1 MEELNFLSEFL
12 KSSQDVFMTRVIT
25 NLTPYAGKLFIALAT
40 IDLILTTLKNLGD
53 PDTFKK
59 LCFNLLRYGGVA
71 YAILNFAMLTGV
83 VFQSCVDIGGVAAT
97 GSFISAGEVSQYPGQ
112 IFEKGLDCF
121 TTVFDNPANYL
132 PSISLSL
139 NIFSIVSGT
148 IKNIL
153 LWPVKIII
161 CILVALL
168 TLICFSVLA
177 IEVFMILMEFYI
189 CAGVAVMFIP
199 FAACRQTS
207 FLTQKSVSVMIGF
220 GIKVIF
226 VVLVATVAK
235 DQLGTIVGE
244 SDGTLE
250 GLLKV
255 LFGVAGF
262 TFLTWQVPK
271 IAMGFLGGS
280 PSQGAAGMIGSAMR
294 AGGAVIGA
302 AAGAARAAGGLYQAA
317 KTGAAGAS
325 AGGGGAAATASKVG
339 GGRSSG
345 SGGSV
350 GSAASSAETGEG
362 GGNSPSSLAPQ
373 KSGSKTQNSDT
384 TGSSKGSKTQNSDAT
399 GSSKGSKT
407 QNNGANGSSVD
418 AASKTSRLGGAL
430 KGMGQYIASS
440 TSFGKGMADADYK
453 AEMRDRMKNR
463 LKGSGGRTPT
473 ESGSGISSTE
483 ERRRHNEGDDD

>member
-1 MEELNFLSEFL
+1 MDTLSAFLST
-12 KSSQDVFMTRVIT
+12 SQTVFMTRVIT

-112 IFEKGLDCF
+112 IFDQGLDCF
-121 TTVFDNPANYL
+121 TKVFDNPANYL
-132 PSISLSL
+132 PSMSLSL
-139 NIFSIVSGT
+139 NIFSIVSGAL
-148 IKNIL
+148 KNIL

-235 DQLGTIVGE
+235 DQLGIIVGK

-250 GLLKV
+250 GLFKV

-280 PSQGAAGMIGSAMR
+280 PSQGASGVISSAMR
-294 AGGAVIGA
+294 AGGAVVGV
-302 AAGAARAAGGLYQAA
+302 AAGAAKAAGGLYQAA

-325 AGGGGAAATASKVG
+325 AGGGGGISAASKMG
-339 GGRSSG
+339 G

-350 GSAASSAETGEG
+350 GSAASIAGTGEG
-362 GGNSPSSLAPQ
+362 GGISPSSLAPQ
-373 KSGSKTQNSDT
+373 KSGSKTQN
-384 TGSSKGSKTQNSDAT
+384 GDAT
-399 GSSKGSKT
+399 GSSKGSET
-407 QNNGANGSSVD
+407 QNSGATGSSVET
-418 AASKTSRLGGAL
+418 ASKRSKLSGAL
-430 KGMGQYIASS
+430 KGMGQYIASN
-440 TSFGKGMADADYK
+440 TSFGKGMADAEYK

-463 LKGSGGRTPT
+463 LKGGGGGTAN
-473 ESGSGISSTE
+473 STNPNRVSNE
-483 ERRRHNEGDDD
+483 IRRRNEDDDD